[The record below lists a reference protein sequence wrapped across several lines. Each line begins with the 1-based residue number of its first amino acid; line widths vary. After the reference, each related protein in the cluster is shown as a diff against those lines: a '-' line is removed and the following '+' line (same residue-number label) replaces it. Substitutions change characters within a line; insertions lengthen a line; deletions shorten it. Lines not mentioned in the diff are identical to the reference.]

1 MIPELE
7 LQIASVCLV
16 TVLANIQRIVVN
28 VQLMGPLKNR
38 EKFPQAGAGIQQN
51 LENNGY
57 SHRTMPMNSLS

>member
-1 MIPELE
+1 MIPELDFR
-7 LQIASVCLV
+7 IAFLCLV

-38 EKFPQAGAGIQQN
+38 GKFSQAGAGIQQN

-57 SHRTMPMNSLS
+57 SRRTMP

>member
-7 LQIASVCLV
+7 LHIASVCLV

-38 EKFPQAGAGIQQN
+38 GKFPQAGAGIQQN
-51 LENNGY
+51 LENNVN